1 MHQTASLP
9 AAAPVPAA
17 AAVATEPD
25 AISAADVTRYLITRY
40 LIEDRDRIA
49 LRMNDVV
56 IRRMFSAGLDL
67 QRALGLI
74 GDQRGAREICHALDE
89 LDHAIRDIRDIV
101 FDLGPPAR

>member
-17 AAVATEPD
+17 VATVPA
-25 AISAADVTRYLITRY
+25 AISAADVTQYLITRY
-40 LIEDRDRIA
+40 LIEDHDRIA

-67 QRALGLI
+67 QLALGLI

>member
-1 MHQTASLP
+1 MHRSASL
-9 AAAPVPAA
+9 PAA
-17 AAVATEPD
+17 AAVATAPA
-25 AISAADVTRYLITRY
+25 AISAADMTQYLITRY

-56 IRRMFSAGLDL
+56 IQRIFAAGLDL
-67 QRALGLI
+67 QLAVGLV
-74 GDQRGAREICHALDE
+74 GDRRGAREICHALDQ

>member
-1 MHQTASLP
+1 MATAP
-9 AAAPVPAA
+9 A
-17 AAVATEPD
+17 T
-25 AISAADVTRYLITRY
+25 ISAADVTQDLITRY
-40 LIEDRDRIA
+40 LVEDHDRIA

-56 IRRMFSAGLDL
+56 IRRIFSAGLDL
-67 QRALGLI
+67 QLALSLV

>member
-9 AAAPVPAA
+9 AAAPVPAV

-25 AISAADVTRYLITRY
+25 AISAADVTRY

-67 QRALGLI
+67 QLALGLI
-74 GDQRGAREICHALDE
+74 GGQRGAREICHALDE
-89 LDHAIRDIRDIV
+89 LDHAIRDMRDIV
-101 FDLGPPAR
+101 FDLGPPAG

>member
-9 AAAPVPAA
+9 AAVPAA
-17 AAVATEPD
+17 AAVATAPA
-25 AISAADVTRYLITRY
+25 AISSADVTEYLITRY

>member
-1 MHQTASLP
+1 MAP
-9 AAAPVPAA
+9 AAAP
-17 AAVATEPD
+17 D
-25 AISAADVTRYLITRY
+25 AINAADVTRYLITRY

-56 IRRMFSAGLDL
+56 IHRIFSAGLHL
-67 QRALGLI
+67 QHALGLL
-74 GDQRGAREICHALDE
+74 GDQRGTREIGQAVDD

>member
-1 MHQTASLP
+1 MHQTAILP
-9 AAAPVPAA
+9 AAAPVTTAPA
-17 AAVATEPD
+17 
-25 AISAADVTRYLITRY
+25 AISAADVSLTRY
-40 LIEDRDRIA
+40 LIEDHDRIA
-49 LRMNDVV
+49 LRMNNVV

-67 QRALGLI
+67 QLALGLV